1 MTIKISRRKL
11 LAGAAVT
18 AAAAGLVVLDQRT
31 ATNPEWP
38 ALRTGESVP
47 HPPQAGDTRFAR
59 APVAPGFNERR
70 KLYLDFAAARPT
82 SEERGG
88 IFTDLV
94 KLEAGTIDTI
104 SEPALQAA
112 LDFVNAREDT
122 ADFTLNGLVRLYY
135 RYQGSGKLT
144 RDQETGIHQAMVNF
158 KYWLDEPNPTNME
171 LWTENHQILAWSSEY
186 LAGQLFPDEVFPNNG
201 QTGRWHMEHATQKIL
216 RWIDWRART
225 GMAEW
230 DSVVYYNMDFSAL
243 LNLVDFAEDDL
254 ISRRATMM
262 VDLLFFDIAVDS
274 FYGQY
279 GTSHGRAAAYHVKSA
294 AGDSIVTLQALAWGY
309 GRFQGLGMS
318 EAALVTSSYSLP
330 QVIEELARDMPS
342 EMQNFERHSI
352 PITDEAAQ
360 KYGLS
365 FSDEKDVEI
374 WWAMGAF
381 THPKVIDLTIR
392 TADQWDLW
400 HYPDFRDLKDLA
412 KVLQSV
418 GLLGFASS
426 LLNPDSNGAI
436 MSEVNKVTYRTP
448 DCMLSSAQDYRKGEK
463 GYQQHIWQATLG
475 PYAVVF
481 VTNPDGL
488 KEDDSQRPSYWASQ
502 GRFPRTGQHRSVL
515 VSIYNIDRHPSP
527 KPLESRHYG
536 FTHAYFP
543 RWAFD
548 EVREV
553 AAVSGG
559 GWIFGSKGDG
569 YVALY
574 SHQPYQW
581 QTEGPDTGQEVIAL
595 GLQNVWLCQ
604 VGRKAVNISFDYF
617 VKSIA
622 TSRVEV
628 NGLQVKYFAPG
639 VGEVS
644 YGWDGP
650 LMVDGKEIA
659 TRDYPRWKNPY
670 TTAEFNTGKVELK
683 FGGHLL
689 VLDFNKGE
697 RIVG

>member
-11 LAGAAVT
+11 IAGAALT
-18 AAAAGLVVLDQRT
+18 AAAAGLLVVDQRT
-31 ATNPEWP
+31 ATSPQWP
-38 ALRTGESVP
+38 PLRTGETVP
-47 HPPQAGDTRFAR
+47 RQPQAGDTRFLHSPPA
-59 APVAPGFNERR
+59 ATFNERR
-70 KLYLDFAAARPT
+70 KLFFDFAVARPT
-82 SEERGG
+82 ADDRGG

-94 KLEAGTIDTI
+94 KLEAGAID
-104 SEPALQAA
+104 SVSAPALQNA

-122 ADFTLNGLVRLYY
+122 ADFTMSGLVRLMY
-135 RYQGSGKLT
+135 RYLGSGKLT
-144 RDQETGIHQAMVNF
+144 FDQEVAIRQAMLNF
-158 KYWLDEPNPTNME
+158 KYWLDEPNQTLME

-186 LAGQLFPDEVFPNNG
+186 LAGQLYQDAVFPNNG
-201 QTGRWHMEHATQKIL
+201 QTGLWHMEHAAQKIR

-243 LNLVDFAEDDL
+243 LNLVDFAQDNQIAL
-254 ISRRATMM
+254 QAMMM

-279 GTSHGRAAAYHVKSA
+279 GTSHGRAVAYHVKSA
-294 AGDSIVTLQALAWGY
+294 AGDSIVTLQALAWGL

-318 EAALVTSSYSLP
+318 EAALVTSSYRLP
-330 QVIEELARDMPS
+330 QVIEELALDMPS
-342 EMQNFERHSI
+342 EMQNLERHSI
-352 PITDEAAQ
+352 PITDEAAS

-365 FSDEKDVEI
+365 FNDVKDVEI

-392 TADQWDLW
+392 TADQWNLW
-400 HYPDFRDLKDLA
+400 NYPDFKDLKDLA

-418 GLLGFASS
+418 GLLGPASS
-426 LLNPDSNGAI
+426 LLNPDSNGTI
-436 MSEVNKVTYRTP
+436 MSEVNKITFRTP
-448 DCMLSSAQDYRKGEK
+448 DGMLSTAQDYRKGEK

-481 VTNPDGL
+481 ATNPDGL

-502 GRFPRTGQHRSVL
+502 GRFPRTAQYRSLL

-527 KPLESRHYG
+527 QPLESRHYG

-548 EVREV
+548 EVRELAV
-553 AAVSGG
+553 ASGG
-559 GWIFGSKGDG
+559 GWIFGRKGDG

-574 SHQPYQW
+574 SHQPFLW
-581 QTEGPDTGQEVIAL
+581 QKEGPDAGQEVIAL

-604 VGRKAVNISFDYF
+604 LGRKAINSSFDYF

-622 TSRVEV
+622 TSRVEID
-628 NGLQVKYFAPG
+628 GLQVNYFAPG
-639 VGEVS
+639 IGQVGF
-644 YGWDGP
+644 GWDGP
-650 LMVDGKEIA
+650 LTVDGKDIA
-659 TRDYPRWKNPY
+659 LRDYPRWENPY
-670 TTAEFNTGKVELK
+670 ATADFNTGKVDIN
-683 FGGHLL
+683 FGGHTLI
-689 VLDFNKGE
+689 LDFAKGV